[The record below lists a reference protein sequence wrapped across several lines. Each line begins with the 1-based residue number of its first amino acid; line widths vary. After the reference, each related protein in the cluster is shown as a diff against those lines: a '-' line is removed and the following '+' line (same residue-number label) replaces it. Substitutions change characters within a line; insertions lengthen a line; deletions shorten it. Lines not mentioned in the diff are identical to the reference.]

1 MVIPLWLHPTYNP
14 RSHRLCLI
22 KSETSQIEEL
32 AMGSLSLVTPAAV
45 VPAVEVVV
53 DSSFVCPITAQSL
66 PECACMKSS
75 LKLHDFCVFCPAA
88 RLSS

>member
-14 RSHRLCLI
+14 RNHRLCLI
-22 KSETSQIEEL
+22 KPETSQIHEL
-32 AMGSLSLVTPAAV
+32 ARGSLSVVTSPAVGA
-45 VPAVEVVV
+45 AVEVVV

>member
-1 MVIPLWLHPTYNP
+1 MIIPLWLHPTYNP
-14 RSHRLCLI
+14 RSHRLRLI
-22 KSETSQIEEL
+22 KPETSQMQEL
-32 AMGSLSLVTPAAV
+32 TTGSLSVVMPAAV
-45 VPAVEVVV
+45 GTAVDVVV
-53 DSSFVCPITAQSL
+53 DSSFVCPITGQRL

>member
-22 KSETSQIEEL
+22 KSETSEIEEL
-32 AMGSLSLVTPAAV
+32 ATGSLSLVAPAAV

>member
-1 MVIPLWLHPTYNP
+1 MIIPLWLHPTYNP
-14 RSHRLCLI
+14 RSHRLRLI
-22 KSETSQIEEL
+22 KPETSQLEEF
-32 AMGSLSLVTPAAV
+32 AKGSLSLVTPAAV
-45 VPAVEVVV
+45 EIVV
-53 DSSFVCPITAQSL
+53 DSSFVCPITGQRL

>member
-1 MVIPLWLHPTYNP
+1 MIIPLWLHPTYNP
-14 RSHRLCLI
+14 RSHRLRLI
-22 KSETSQIEEL
+22 KPETSQIQEL
-32 AMGSLSLVTPAAV
+32 KTGLLSVVMPAAV
-45 VPAVEVVV
+45 GGYSEACV
-53 DSSFVCPITAQSL
+53 DSSFVCPITSQSL